1 MNDGSHIVFINEE
14 HSRKRSEEKEL
25 LHDHKCTE
33 PEDMILFSRSKA
45 PVRTESAGEC
55 LIRPAGKT
63 MPGSFIDRVP
73 AGIGKAETQMLQ
85 KIRNVEIVASENREG
100 LYA

>member
-1 MNDGSHIVFINEE
+1 MNDGSHIVFIMKSTVGKET
-14 HSRKRSEEKEL
+14 KKKEL

-33 PEDMILFSRSKA
+33 PEDIRSKA
-45 PVRTESAGEC
+45 TVRTESAGEC

>member
-33 PEDMILFSRSKA
+33 PEDIRSKA
-45 PVRTESAGEC
+45 TVRTEIAGEC

-63 MPGSFIDRVP
+63 MPGSFI
-73 AGIGKAETQMLQ
+73 
-85 KIRNVEIVASENREG
+85 
-100 LYA
+100 